1 MEHNFIRNRDIVMFS
16 FQPWDTEIGSNFKD
30 MALELARYNRVLFVN
45 RALDRSYYIKH
56 RSDARVKTRLA
67 SIRKG
72 IKELEQ
78 IQPGLWVQN
87 PRVIVESI
95 NGIPMHGLHDMLN
108 KINGKRLA
116 KEINKAIESLQFKDV
131 ILINDNDFI
140 RGFHLP
146 EMIPSC
152 RQHIFYLRDYMLG
165 VPFFFRHG
173 PRHESGIIKKA
184 DLVAANSAY
193 LAAYARKLN
202 PNSVDIGQG
211 CDLTQFLVTGLPL
224 PADLQNIPRPI
235 IGYTG
240 NISAWRIDAGVIR
253 HIAAALPQY
262 SIVLV
267 GPVDK
272 EFNRAELEKYAN
284 IHFLGPRPPDQ
295 LAQYVY
301 HFDICINP
309 QILNDI
315 TRGNYP
321 RKVDEYLAM
330 GRPVVA
336 TATEAMKMFE
346 PHTFLCS
353 NGDEYVNSIRS
364 IVEQPEKLNSPEVQ
378 EARKQFALS
387 HTWEN
392 SIGLMG
398 DAFFK
403 TIQTRQH
410 ERHGR

>member
-30 MALELARYNRVLFVN
+30 MALELARHNRVLFVN

-56 RSDARVKTRLA
+56 RSDAKVKTRLA

-78 IQPGLWVQN
+78 VQPNLWIQN

-95 NGIPMHGLHDMLN
+95 NGIPLKGLHDIFN

-116 KEINKAIESLQFKDV
+116 REINKAIHDLQFKEV

-140 RGFHLP
+140 RGFYLP
-146 EMIPSC
+146 GLIPAC

-202 PNSVDIGQG
+202 PNSADIGQG
-211 CDLTQFLVTGLPL
+211 CDLSQFLVTGLPL
-224 PADLQNIPRPI
+224 PADMKDITRPI

-240 NISAWRIDAGVIR
+240 NISAWRIDADIIQ
-253 HIAAALPQY
+253 HIAAALPQC

-272 EFNRAELEKYAN
+272 EFRKEELAKYPN
-284 IHFLGPRPPDQ
+284 IHFLGPKPPDQ

-330 GRPVVA
+330 GKPVVA
-336 TATEAMKMFE
+336 TATEAMEMFR
-346 PHTFLCS
+346 PYTFLCS
-353 NGDEYVNSIRS
+353 NGDEYVRSILN
-364 IVEQPEKLNSPEVQ
+364 IVEQPGQYNNGQMQ
-378 EARKQFALS
+378 EQRKQFALS

-403 TIQTRQH
+403 HIQTGQH
-410 ERHGR
+410 ERHRQ

>member
-1 MEHNFIRNRDIVMFS
+1 MEHKFIRNRDIVMFS

-30 MALELARYNRVLFVN
+30 MALEFAKHNRVLFVN
-45 RALDRSYYIKH
+45 RALDRSYYMKH
-56 RSDARVKTRLA
+56 RSDPKVRTRLA

-78 IQPGLWVQN
+78 IQPNLWVHN

-95 NGIPMHGLHDMLN
+95 NGIPLNGLHDLLN
-108 KINGKRLA
+108 KINSKRLA
-116 KEINKAIESLQFKDV
+116 KEINKAIAQLQFGDA

-140 RGFHLP
+140 RGFYLP
-146 EMIPSC
+146 EMIPAC

-173 PRHESGIIKKA
+173 PRYESGILKKA
-184 DLVAANSAY
+184 DLVAANSSY
-193 LAAYARKLN
+193 LAAYAGKYN

-211 CDLTQFLVTGLPL
+211 CDLSQFLVTGLPL
-224 PADLQNIPRPI
+224 PTDLQNIPRPI
-235 IGYTG
+235 VGYTG
-240 NISAWRIDAGVIR
+240 NISAWRIDANIIR
-253 HIAAALPQY
+253 HIAASLPQY

-267 GPVDK
+267 GPVDR
-272 EFNRAELEKYAN
+272 EFRRDELEKFPN
-284 IHFLGPRPPDQ
+284 IHFLGSKQPDQ
-295 LAQYVY
+295 LAQYVH

-330 GRPVVA
+330 GKPVVA

-346 PHTFLCS
+346 PYTFLCS

-364 IVEQPEKLNSPEVQ
+364 IVERPELNNGDMQ
-378 EARKQFALS
+378 EQRKQFALS

-392 SIGLMG
+392 SIGLLG
-398 DAFFK
+398 DAFNT
-403 TIQTRQH
+403 TIETGQH
-410 ERHGR
+410 EQYRK

>member
-30 MALELARYNRVLFVN
+30 MALEFARYNRVLFVN

-56 RSDARVKTRLA
+56 RSDPKVKTRLA
-67 SIRKG
+67 SIRRG
-72 IKELEQ
+72 EKELSQ
-78 IQPGLWVQN
+78 IQDNLWVQN
-87 PRVIVESI
+87 PRVIMESI
-95 NGIPMHGLHDMLN
+95 NGIPIRALHDMLN
-108 KINGKRLA
+108 KVNAKRLA
-116 KEINKAIESLQFKDV
+116 REINKGIGTLGFKDV

-146 EMIPSC
+146 ELIPAC

-184 DLVAANSAY
+184 DLVAANSSY
-193 LAAYARKLN
+193 LADYAAKLN

-211 CDLTQFLVTGLPL
+211 CDLSQFLVSGLPL
-224 PADLQNIPRPI
+224 PADLQNLPRPI

-240 NISAWRIDAGVIR
+240 YISAWRIDAGIIR
-253 HIAAALPQY
+253 DIAAAFPEY
-262 SIVLV
+262 SVVLV

-272 EFNRAELEKYAN
+272 EFDKTSLEKYPN
-284 IHFLGPRPPDQ
+284 IHFLGTKPPDQ
-295 LAQYVY
+295 LAQYVL

-309 QILNDI
+309 QILNDV

-330 GRPVVA
+330 GKPVVA
-336 TATEAMKMFE
+336 TATEAMKMFA
-346 PHTFLCS
+346 PYSFLS
-353 NGDEYVNSIRS
+353 NGGEEYVQHIRNIVARPEQYNSREI
-364 IVEQPEKLNSPEVQ
+364 Q

-392 SIGLMG
+392 SIGLLG
-398 DAFFK
+398 DAFNK
-403 TIQTRQH
+403 QYSKQVS
-410 ERHGR
+410 